1 MKIGIIGAEN
11 SHAESFSKAL
21 NLADKNGL
29 FRYDN
34 MRVVKVFGEG
44 DSAKILAEKVGA
56 RAVYSLA
63 DFDDCDSIMIT
74 SRRGSVH
81 YKQALRFIE
90 KGIPLFIDKPITVSI
105 DEAKSLIES
114 ARRNNSL
121 ICGGSACKYA
131 PDVLKLA
138 EVVSGLRR
146 EKKLISA
153 SLNFNI
159 FMNIEYDGFYFYAAH
174 LIEIADTIFGKG
186 LQSVLAKKINN
197 AVVVVADYEDVA
209 VSMHYT
215 EGVFESSCTLY
226 AKSGIV
232 FQKQDISTIFDEELK
247 IYADMLHQKKQ
258 PVSSEDLI
266 YPVKVAE
273 AIRQSYTSGIEMFMK
288 DFL

>member
-1 MKIGIIGAEN
+1 M
-11 SHAESFSKAL
+11 
-21 NLADKNGL
+21 
-29 FRYDN
+29 
-34 MRVVKVFGEG
+34 
-44 DSAKILAEKVGA
+44 
-56 RAVYSLA
+56 
-63 DFDDCDSIMIT
+63 
-74 SRRGSVH
+74 
-81 YKQALRFIE
+81 
-90 KGIPLFIDKPITVSI
+90 
-105 DEAKSLIES
+105 
-114 ARRNNSL
+114 
-121 ICGGSACKYA
+121 
-131 PDVLKLA
+131 
-138 EVVSGLRR
+138 
-146 EKKLISA
+146 
-153 SLNFNI
+153 
-159 FMNIEYDGFYFYAAH
+159 
-174 LIEIADTIFGKG
+174 IEIADTIFGKG

-232 FQKQDISTIFDEELK
+232 FHKLDISTIFDEELK